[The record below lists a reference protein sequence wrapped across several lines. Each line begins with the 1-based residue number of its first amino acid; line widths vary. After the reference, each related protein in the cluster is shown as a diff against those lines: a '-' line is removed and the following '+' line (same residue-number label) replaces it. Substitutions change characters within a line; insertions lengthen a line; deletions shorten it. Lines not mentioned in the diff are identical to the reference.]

1 MKPGFRPHKLRL
13 ARAGGRAQT
22 RRMSLR
28 LAPALLALCLAL
40 APLSAQE
47 KKPWLTVPPD
57 PGLITY
63 YLGLLTKGPNAN
75 AGTTEER
82 AKVQEEHLINI
93 RRLADEG
100 KLLVSGPCP
109 DHGNLRGIL
118 IFKCDSLE
126 EAQELAASDPEV
138 KAGRLKIEIHP
149 WQTAKGSIRDP
160 EFAKYR

>member
-1 MKPGFRPHKLRL
+1 MKPGFRAHKLRL
-13 ARAGGRAQT
+13 ARAGFRAQT
-22 RRMSLR
+22 RPMSPR
-28 LAPALLALCLAL
+28 LAPALLALCVAL

-57 PGLITY
+57 SGLTTY
-63 YLGLLTKGPNAN
+63 YLGLITKGPNAN

-82 AKVQEEHLINI
+82 AKVQAEHQANI

-109 DHGNLRGIL
+109 DHGALRGIF

-138 KAGRLKIEIHP
+138 QAGRLKIEIHP
-149 WQTAKGSIRDP
+149 WQTEKGSIRDP
-160 EFAKYR
+160 EFARAR

>member
-1 MKPGFRPHKLRL
+1 MKPGFRRHKLRL
-13 ARAGGRAQT
+13 ARTGAPAQT
-22 RRMSLR
+22 RRMSPR
-28 LAPALLALCLAL
+28 LASALLALGFVL

-57 PGLITY
+57 PELTTY

-75 AGTTEER
+75 AGTTAER
-82 AKVQEEHLINI
+82 AKIQAEHLANI

-109 DHGNLRGIL
+109 DRGPLRGIL

-138 KAGRLKIEIHP
+138 RAGRLKIEIHP

-160 EFAKYR
+160 EFAKFR